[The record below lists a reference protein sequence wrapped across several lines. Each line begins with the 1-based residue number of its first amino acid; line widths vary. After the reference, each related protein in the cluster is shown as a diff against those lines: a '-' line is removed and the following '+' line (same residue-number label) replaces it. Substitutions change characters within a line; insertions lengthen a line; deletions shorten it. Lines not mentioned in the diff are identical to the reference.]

1 MIDKDQALL
10 QAKEAAARVTR
21 HTAEYVVDGW
31 ETFRSKSFYF
41 QARAAL
47 VAAWV
52 VVSLTTIVLVP
63 PSVAPFVV
71 ERRDV
76 SFGLANRTELLVVN
90 EDGGDLDAVVEVTG
104 QETDF
109 DGRKL
114 PPGTWA
120 TKPFSLDEGTHKT
133 ITTPELFDR
142 AGKNPGY
149 QLDVTEVRLLDDG
162 DVVWRGVPTLPA
174 PAKK

>member
-10 QAKEAAARVTR
+10 QAKETAARATR
-21 HTAEYVVDGW
+21 HTAEFVVDGW

-52 VVSLTTIVLVP
+52 VVSLATVVLVP
-63 PSVAPFVV
+63 PTVAPFVV

-76 SFGLANRTELLVVN
+76 SFGLANRTEILIVN
-90 EDGGDLDAVVEVTG
+90 QDGGDLDAVVEVTG

-109 DGRKL
+109 DGKKR

-120 TKPFSLDEGTHKT
+120 TKPFPLDEGAQKT
-133 ITTPELFDR
+133 ITTPELFGSDN
-142 AGKNPGY
+142 KSPGY

-162 DVVWRGVPTLPA
+162 DVVWRGAPALPA